1 MKKQCNRER
10 DAICIEVE
18 NFNVK
23 FKTFQNMVQVYRNRR
38 KRFELRTEV
47 RRV

>member
-10 DAICIEVE
+10 DEICIKVE

-23 FKTFQNMVQVYRNRR
+23 FKTFEIMEQSYRNQI
-38 KRFELRTEV
+38 KDLN
-47 RRV
+47 